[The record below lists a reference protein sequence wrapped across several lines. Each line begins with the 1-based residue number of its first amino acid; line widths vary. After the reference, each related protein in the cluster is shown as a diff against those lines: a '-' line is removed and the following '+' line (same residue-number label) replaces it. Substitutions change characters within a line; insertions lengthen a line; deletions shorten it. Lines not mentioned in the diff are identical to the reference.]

1 METIFDEI
9 RKDISPDL
17 IPDHDKFVKVNIR
30 NKEEDRVYENGVCK
44 LCYYCF
50 CIEYKN
56 GHLTSLLQLLIL
68 MLRYQNQWMATRC
81 YIHVLIKLAVRPK
94 KGTTLTWWC
103 IILQFHYWH
112 FYWNVVNIPISYMV
126 VMSIIEIW
134 IYKRFDFHMVTT
146 VSHWW
151 GLLQKNSIEDFR
163 MGPYL
168 SLFIHGIEEVDKT
181 CSDELKSMCEIHWP
195 ENVAKDKNCP
205 HFGYIRHRRYVQL
218 TNQIFTRFCKF
229 FGLGCV

>member
-1 METIFDEI
+1 MGTIFDNI

-81 YIHVLIKLAVRPK
+81 YIHVLIKLAVCPK

-134 IYKRFDFHMVTT
+134 IYKKIRF
-146 VSHWW
+146 SH
-151 GLLQKNSIEDFR
+151 GNNCKPLVRSFAKNIYWRFQNGSISITIYSWYWR
-163 MGPYL
+163 
-168 SLFIHGIEEVDKT
+168 S
-181 CSDELKSMCEIHWP
+181 W
-195 ENVAKDKNCP
+195 
-205 HFGYIRHRRYVQL
+205 
-218 TNQIFTRFCKF
+218 
-229 FGLGCV
+229 